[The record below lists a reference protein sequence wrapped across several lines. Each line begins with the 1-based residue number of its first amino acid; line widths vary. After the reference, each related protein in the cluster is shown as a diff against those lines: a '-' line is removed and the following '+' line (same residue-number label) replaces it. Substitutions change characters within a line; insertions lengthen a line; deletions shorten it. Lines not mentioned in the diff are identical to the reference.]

1 MNVVQMLLVAAL
13 MWTAA
18 PVEKSVNTSSNN
30 CEVYFP
36 NAFSPNDD
44 GINDEF
50 KPELANGCSFTSFEI
65 NIYHKNGSLMFSS
78 SDPSLGWNGKHR
90 NEPAPIAVYYY
101 IAKYTFNADEEQFPE
116 ISSGD
121 INLLR

>member
-1 MNVVQMLLVAAL
+1 

-18 PVEKSVNTSSNN
+18 PAENSVPVSLNN

-36 NAFSPNDD
+36 NAFSPNND

-50 KPELANGCSFTSFEI
+50 IPELADGCSFTSYEM
-65 NIYHKNGSLMFSS
+65 NIYHKSGSLVFSS
-78 SDPSLGWNGKHR
+78 TDPTLSWDGSHR

-101 IAKYTFNADEEQFPE
+101 IVKYTTNAEEETLPD
-116 ISSGD
+116 IVTGD